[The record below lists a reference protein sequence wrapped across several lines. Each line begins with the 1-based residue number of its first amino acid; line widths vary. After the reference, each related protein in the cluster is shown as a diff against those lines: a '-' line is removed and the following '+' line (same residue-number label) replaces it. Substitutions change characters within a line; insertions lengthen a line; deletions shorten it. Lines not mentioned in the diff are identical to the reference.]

1 MSDADELP
9 EGWASCSVLDLCHA
23 VRGVSYSKGEASRTP
38 EKGLVPIVRA
48 NNIDGELTF
57 EDLQFVPQ
65 ARVSKDQRL
74 RVGDVVIAMS
84 SGSKSV
90 VGKAASVTKPWTGAF
105 GAFCGVLRPCSE
117 IEARHFGL
125 FFQTVAYRKTISG
138 ASAGTNINNLKR
150 EHFAAISF
158 PIPPLAEQQR
168 IVAKVEALL
177 ARVNAA
183 RQRLAKAPAILKR
196 FRQSVLAAACSGR
209 LTADWRTQH
218 ECDVKAHLLD
228 WMRRHP
234 ERQIVYGLP
243 ETLDVQLPELPEE
256 WTWSGVEEV
265 ASAEPRSM
273 QSGPFGSNLLHSEFQ
288 DDGVLAIGID
298 NVLDGRFSM
307 GREHRI
313 SLKKFEELRKYEAR
327 PSDVLITVMATVG
340 RVCVIPVNLEPA
352 IITKHVYRITVDK
365 ELVNPFYLAL
375 ALRDDSMV
383 QPQIKRHIIG
393 QTRPGINGR
402 ILKYIQIPLPTPA
415 EQREIVRRV
424 EALFKLADAIEKRVA
439 AATVRAERLTQAIL
453 AKAFRG
459 ELVPTEAE
467 LARREGRDYE
477 PASVLLERIKSS
489 TDCTDSTDLK
499 KRKKR

>member
-1 MSDADELP
+1 MIDADELP

-125 FFQTVAYRKTISG
+125 FFQTVAYRKTISD

-196 FRQSVLAAACSGR
+196 LRQSVLAAACSGR
-209 LTADWRTQH
+209 LIADWRSDTNGEALDAGWETRRLDSLFEIRTGGTPSRKNPAYFTNGTIPWVKTTEVQN
-218 ECDVKAHLLD
+218 CDIFDTAEKITEDALD
-228 WMRRHP
+228 NSSAKVFPPSTILVALYGEGRTRG
-234 ERQIVYGLP
+234 QIARL
-243 ETLDVQLPELPEE
+243 
-256 WTWSGVEEV
+256 
-265 ASAEPRSM
+265 
-273 QSGPFGSNLLHSEFQ
+273 
-288 DDGVLAIGID
+288 
-298 NVLDGRFSM
+298 
-307 GREHRI
+307 RI
-313 SLKKFEELRKYEAR
+313 PA
-327 PSDVLITVMATVG
+327 ATNQA
-340 RVCVIPVNLEPA
+340 CA
-352 IITKHVYRITVDK
+352 A
-365 ELVNPFYLAL
+365 LVNPKMPDITNRWVFLAL
-375 ALRDDSMV
+375 LAAYDDLRGESAGGN
-383 QPQIKRHIIG
+383 QPNLS
-393 QTRPGINGR
+393 NGLIR
-402 ILKYIQIPLPTPA
+402 TWEIPLPPTS
-415 EQREIVRRV
+415 EQHEIVRRV
-424 EALFKLADAIEKRVA
+424 EALFKLADALEKRVA
-439 AATVRAERLTQAIL
+439 AAMVRAEKLTQAIL

-459 ELVPTEAE
+459 ELVSTEAE
-467 LARREGRDYE
+467 LARREGRAYE
-477 PASVLLERIKSS
+477 PASVLLERIKKS
-489 TDCTDSTDLK
+489 TDCTDSTDSK
-499 KRKKR
+499 KRKKRR